1 MRHGSHAPRGA
12 RRLVHVSQMLDKL
25 RRQSPGRMHHGS
37 WSPRCGSII
46 ELVDDLSPEAA
57 LLAADTTA
65 AAESRQ
71 LAAFRRLS
79 STEKAELVA
88 ITTRAVLDLALAG
101 IRLRHPG
108 ADERECFL
116 RLAAIRL
123 GRNVAASIYPDL
135 RQLPDSSGAQPD

>member
-1 MRHGSHAPRGA
+1 
-12 RRLVHVSQMLDKL
+12 VLDDSS
-25 RRQSPGRMHHGS
+25 R
-37 WSPRCGSII
+37 
-46 ELVDDLSPEAA
+46 EAA
-57 LLAADTTA
+57 LLAHDTTMDS
-65 AAESRQ
+65 ESRQ

-79 STEKAELVA
+79 SVEKAELVA
-88 ITTRAVLDLALAG
+88 TTTRAVLDLALAG

-135 RQLPDSSGAQPD
+135 RQLPDLSGAQPD